1 MAASLL
7 ARRSD
12 SELITKPVSR
22 ILSSADRMQRM
33 IAQLLDLTRVRLGRG
48 IPLALSEVDLVEICR
63 HVIDE
68 LEPPFGREIVLES
81 AGDPKGTWDGDR
93 LSQLLSNLIA
103 NACQH
108 GRAGTP
114 VRVRIDGATG
124 DGVRVEVTNQGVIPP
139 EVLPVV
145 FEPLNHLAGNLKRG
159 SSGLGLGLYITEQVV
174 LAHGGRIQVASDEAQ
189 GTRVVVHL
197 PRVSALSSTTPAR
210 TPAR

>member
-1 MAASLL
+1 M
-7 ARRSD
+7 
-12 SELITKPVSR
+12 
-22 ILSSADRMQRM
+22 
-33 IAQLLDLTRVRLGRG
+33 
-48 IPLALSEVDLVEICR
+48 
-63 HVIDE
+63 
-68 LEPPFGREIVLES
+68 
-81 AGDPKGTWDGDR
+81 
-93 LSQLLSNLIA
+93 N
-103 NACQH
+103 